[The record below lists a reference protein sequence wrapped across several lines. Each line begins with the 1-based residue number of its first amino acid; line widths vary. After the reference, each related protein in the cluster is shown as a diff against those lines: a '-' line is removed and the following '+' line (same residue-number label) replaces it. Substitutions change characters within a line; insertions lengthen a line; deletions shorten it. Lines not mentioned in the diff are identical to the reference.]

1 MKNLTFDGLI
11 EIINLKKFFGKTEV
25 LKNINLSIEAGKV
38 TAIVGPNGSGKTTLI
53 KSVLGLVKPS
63 SGMIEVDGENINN
76 NFTYR
81 NKIGYMPQIARYPEN
96 LTANELLSL
105 VKQLR
110 NTSDLNAGDLI
121 KSFKLFDELE
131 KPFKNLSGGTKQKV
145 SATIAFAFNPKIY
158 FLDEPTAGLDPV
170 SSSFFKDLV
179 LKEKQNKKTIVLTS
193 HIMSEVQ
200 ELADEIVFLLEGEIR
215 FKGTIDSLLQNQKET
230 KLERAIAELMNEAK
244 P

>member
-1 MKNLTFDGLI
+1 MIEIKNLV
-11 EIINLKKFFGKTEV
+11 KKFGKTEV
-25 LKNINLSIEAGKV
+25 LKGINLSVAAGKV

-53 KSVLGLVKPS
+53 KSILGLVRPT
-63 SGMIEVDGENINN
+63 SGVIEVDGENIADGFN
-76 NFTYR
+76 YR

-96 LTANELLSL
+96 LTANELISL
-105 VKQLR
+105 VKDLR
-110 NTSDLNAGDLI
+110 NSNDLSTPQLVQAFNL
-121 KSFKLFDELE
+121 SNQLE
-131 KPFKNLSGGTKQKV
+131 KPFKSLSGGTKQKV
-145 SATIAFAFNPKIY
+145 SAIIAFTFNPKIY

-215 FKGTIDSLLQNQKET
+215 FKGTIDSLLKNQKET

-244 P
+244 Q

>member
-1 MKNLTFDGLI
+1 MI
-11 EIINLKKFFGKTEV
+11 EIKNLKKIFGKSEV
-25 LKNINLSIEAGKV
+25 LKGINLSIESGKV
-38 TAIVGPNGSGKTTLI
+38 TAVVGPNGSGKTTLI
-53 KSVLGLVKPS
+53 KSILGLVTPTY
-63 SGMIEVDGENINN
+63 GTIVVDGENIHN
-76 NFTYR
+76 NFVYR

-105 VKQLR
+105 VKELR
-110 NTSDLNAGDLI
+110 STADAGSSELI
-121 KSFKLFDELE
+121 KSFKLSEEVE

-145 SATIAFAFNPKIY
+145 SAVIAFAFDPKIY

-215 FKGTIDSLLQNQKET
+215 FKGTIESLLRDQNET
-230 KLERAIAELMNEAK
+230 KLERAIAGLMSEAK
-244 P
+244 K